1 MKKSNRTR
9 SMYVAAAILAL
20 LAGRLLYG
28 AKGGVA
34 VRLPPFVPIPPP
46 QLTLQ
51 GVSPFQITGF
61 IQKATLDNPSDTFSA
76 GTMLVNG
83 HLITVPRNTMFQ
95 MPATAMT
102 WQEMFR
108 LAPAPYGLSTPQGPQ
123 SGLALND
130 VPTPFATY
138 EVTVYGNRVIGNGSD
153 RYIAGLVFL
162 SQQSLNQG
170 QGFINY
176 IDYTNG
182 EMWIGSTLK
191 SQTGT
196 RVRIN
201 TPGGRYGNPQ
211 SPDPRFTSDEDNPT
225 IRAATGYP
233 MCIPRFDPT
242 VNDDSLCPARNRPV
256 DPVTGAYQTI
266 FTMPAPVTSL
276 PATLPDATQQAPFEV
291 GDYVTFN
298 GTLVKDAACSPTATN
313 PCQYVSAHTIVANLG
328 LFTAPGTMPVYVAIE
343 DMLLGAAGNPN
354 PLFPQEAVEK
364 LRIDAFTTDP
374 TQLMDVY
381 AVDVDTCGKVTD
393 RFYGT
398 ADPTGPP
405 VGGVRGRARLRTTV
419 GNFLPA
425 TREMR
430 VASRTFTL
438 GAPVDMA
445 LPGARTYAN
454 GLIAGQYHAPN
465 FTFIFPE
472 NLVLGSP
479 PVPVPFQEFP
489 FLVDGSGPYMGSSL
503 LPVPNTTPV
512 GTLGQLSPWPGLTPP
527 APAGCGP
534 VGVVQAP
541 FANAGNPQTV
551 SSGAMVILDG
561 SMSSDPNL
569 PPLPLSYTWLQTGGP
584 TVALSDNGFVRP
596 YFTAPAVAAGAAP
609 AVLTFSL
616 VASNGFASSQVSTVN
631 VTVLGQNTPLVN
643 AGAPQLVISPAVVTL
658 NGSAVDPNGAAAQ
671 PLTFQWT
678 QTGGPTVALTNA
690 NTAAASFNAPTMV
703 PGQPAVT
710 LTFTLKVTD
719 KLGMSGTATTQVS
732 VQPIPDVIRITAATY
747 KLSGSRL
754 SVTAVDNITNGLPVL
769 TLHIPGHPDVVM
781 TFDPT
786 LKTYSIVPSVITNPI
801 PGSITV
807 TSSFG
812 GAASSPLTA
821 IK

>member
-1 MKKSNRTR
+1 MKTITR
-9 SMYVAAAILAL
+9 SRIVYVGASLVAL
-20 LAGRLLYG
+20 LAGTVLYG

-51 GVSPFQITGF
+51 PVSPFQITGF
-61 IQKATLDNPSDTFSA
+61 IQKATLDTPTDPFSG
-76 GTMLVNG
+76 GTMVVNG
-83 HLITVPRNTMFQ
+83 HVITVPRNTLFQ

-108 LAPAPYGLSTPQGPQ
+108 LAPPPYGLTTPQGPQ
-123 SGLALND
+123 SGLALSD
-130 VPTPFATY
+130 VPTPLATY
-138 EVTVYGNRVIGNGSD
+138 EVTVYGNRLIDTVND

-176 IDYTNG
+176 IDYSKG
-182 EMWIGSTLK
+182 ELWIGSTLK
-191 SQTGT
+191 SQTGA

-201 TPGGRYGNPQ
+201 TPGGRYGIAQ
-211 SPDPRFTSDEDNPT
+211 SPDPRFTADEDNPT

-233 MCIPRFDPT
+233 MCIARFDPT
-242 VNDDSLCPARNRPV
+242 VNDDSLCPQRNRPV
-256 DPVTGAYQTI
+256 DPVTGAFQTI
-266 FTMPAPVTSL
+266 FTMPAPVLSL
-276 PATLPDATQQAPFEV
+276 PATLPDATQQAPFEI

-298 GTLVKDAACSPTATN
+298 GTLVRDTACTPTTAN
-313 PCQYVSAHTIVANLG
+313 PCQYISAHTIVANLG
-328 LFTAPGTMPVYVAIE
+328 LFTAPGTMPVYVVIE

-374 TQLMDVY
+374 SQLIDVY
-381 AVDVDTCGKVTD
+381 AVDVDTCGKTTD

-405 VGGVRGRARLRTTV
+405 VGGVKGRARLRTTI

-438 GAPVDMA
+438 GAPVDTA
-445 LPGARTYAN
+445 LPTARTYAN

-489 FLVDGSGPYMGSSL
+489 FLVDGSGPYYGSPL
-503 LPVPNTTPV
+503 LPVQSTTPV
-512 GTLGQLSPWPGLTPP
+512 GTLGQLSPWPGATPP
-527 APAGCGP
+527 QPAGCGP

-551 SSGAMVILDG
+551 SSGATVILDG
-561 SMSSDPNL
+561 SLSSDPNQ
-569 PPLPLSYTWLQTGGP
+569 PPMPLSFTWLQTGGP
-584 TVALSDNGFVRP
+584 TVALSDNGFVKP
-596 YFTAPAVAAGAAP
+596 FFTAPTVPGGAAP
-609 AVLTFSL
+609 VVLTFSL
-616 VASNGFASSQVSTVN
+616 VASNGFASSAVSTVN
-631 VTVLGQNTPLVN
+631 VTVLGQTTPLVN
-643 AGAPQLVISPAVVTL
+643 AGAPQMVTSPSLVTL
-658 NGSAVDPNGAAAQ
+658 NGTAVDPNGSGAL

-678 QTGGPTVALTNA
+678 QTSGPTVALTNA
-690 NTAAASFNAPTMV
+690 NTSTASFTAPTMT

-710 LTFTLKVTD
+710 LSFTLKVTD
-719 KLGMSGTATTQVS
+719 KLGLSGSAATQVT
-732 VQPIPDVIRITAATY
+732 VQPIPDTIRITAATY
-747 KLSGSRL
+747 KISGSKL
-754 SVTAVDNITNGLPVL
+754 TVTAVDSITNGLPVL
-769 TLHIPGHPDVVM
+769 TVHIPNHPDVAM

-786 LKTYSIVPSVITNPI
+786 LQTYNIVPSVITNPI

-812 GAASSPLTA
+812 GSASSPLTA
-821 IK
+821 VR